1 MILITGGAFQ
11 GKMKYALES
20 FGDKYTIENKYHE
33 KVKAQL
39 MDGQDPLM
47 EAEKL
52 VADDVIVITDE
63 IGCGL
68 VPVDSFERKYRDV
81 NGRVNCFL
89 AENAEQVIRVICG
102 IGKRIK

>member
-11 GKMKYALES
+11 GKTKYALES
-20 FGDKYTIENKYHE
+20 FGDKYKIENKYHE
-33 KVKAQL
+33 SVRAQL
-39 MDGQDPLM
+39 INGQDPLK
-47 EAEKL
+47 EAEALIK
-52 VADDVIVITDE
+52 DDVIVITDE

>member
-11 GKMKYALES
+11 GKTKYALES
-20 FGDKYTIENKYHE
+20 FGDKYKIENKYHE
-33 KVKAQL
+33 KVRAQL
-39 MDGQDPLM
+39 LKGKDPLK